1 MWSNDGR
8 GALSD
13 TRKYERI
20 GQITAAVFVTKQP
33 KLESWQKRKWNQLST
48 FYFGTDQGTI
58 CQADDMGACVDVEQ
72 PLKSEICVMM
82 YYEEKARLVVIN
94 KSLMLT
100 QYIIAEDGRVT
111 RGVQVKLSVSQ
122 LRAGRE
128 VTEQID
134 VSGRSVVW
142 AGSGLLAISPQEK
155 FVRMLDLSSDDSY
168 TLSLSALGDWVDKRD
183 RAKMVAFDPVKR

>member
-1 MWSNDGR
+1 
-8 GALSD
+8 
-13 TRKYERI
+13 
-20 GQITAAVFVTKQP
+20 
-33 KLESWQKRKWNQLST
+33 
-48 FYFGTDQGTI
+48 
-58 CQADDMGACVDVEQ
+58 MGACVDVEQ

-82 YYEEKARLVVIN
+82 YYEEKARLVVIT